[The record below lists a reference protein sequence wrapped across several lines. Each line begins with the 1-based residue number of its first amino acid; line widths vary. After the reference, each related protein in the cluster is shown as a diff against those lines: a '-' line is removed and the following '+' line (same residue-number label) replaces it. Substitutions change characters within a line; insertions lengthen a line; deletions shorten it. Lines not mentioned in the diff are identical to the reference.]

1 MKFKLVYLYIILG
14 LGVIATLIVL
24 SFRINNPR
32 TADTNISTRQ
42 MPDDNVH
49 KGLQN
54 PTKEDPSKS
63 NVSPEVYHKMDV
75 LKKDVETNPQDT
87 AKMRAYADFMTAAH
101 KQEEA
106 LPYYEK
112 ILKKDPKRNDILFTL
127 AMIYYNQHN
136 LDKAEDYTNRIL
148 KNDKNNTQ
156 AMYNLGAIAA
166 GKGDKEKAREIWN
179 KIITDFPSDEVS
191 QLARSSIEKL

>member
-1 MKFKLVYLYIILG
+1 MKFKFVYLYIILG
-14 LGVIATLIVL
+14 FGVIATLIIISVG
-24 SFRINNPR
+24 NKNPR
-32 TADTNISTRQ
+32 TADTNISNQ
-42 MPDDNVH
+42 QIPDDNVH
-49 KGLQN
+49 NGLQN

-63 NVSPEVYHKMDV
+63 NVSPEVYQKMDE
-75 LKKDVETNPQDT
+75 LKKDVDANPLDT

-112 ILKKDPKRNDILFTL
+112 IIRRDPRRNDILFNL
-127 AMIYYNQHN
+127 AMIYYNQQN

-156 AMYNLGAIAA
+156 AIYNLGAIAA

-179 KIITDFPSDEVS
+179 KLITDFPSDEVS
-191 QLARSSIEKL
+191 QLARSSLGKL

>member
-1 MKFKLVYLYIILG
+1 MRFKLIYLYIILG
-14 LGVIATLIVL
+14 LGVITTIIIL
-24 SFRINNPR
+24 SAKNSNPH
-32 TADTNISTRQ
+32 TPDTNLSSEQ
-42 MPDDNVH
+42 MPNDNVH

-63 NVSPEVYHKMDV
+63 NVSPEVYHHLDV
-75 LKKDVETNPQDT
+75 LKKDADANPQDT
-87 AKMRAYADFMTAAH
+87 AKTRAYADFLTAAH
-101 KQEEA
+101 KQDEA

-112 ILKKDPKRNDILFTL
+112 IIKKDPKRNDILFDL

-148 KNDKNNTQ
+148 LNDKNNTQ

-166 GKGDKEKAREIWN
+166 GKGEKDRAREIWN
-179 KIITDFPSDEVS
+179 KIINNFPSDEVA
-191 QLARSSIEKL
+191 QLARSSLEKL

>member
-1 MKFKLVYLYIILG
+1 LKFKLVYLYIILG

-24 SFRINNPR
+24 SVQINNPH
-32 TADTNISTRQ
+32 TADTNISNRQ

-49 KGLQN
+49 KELQN

-63 NVSPEVYHKMDV
+63 NVSPEVYHHIEV
-75 LKKDVETNPQDT
+75 LKKDVEANPQDT

-112 ILKKDPKRNDILFTL
+112 ILKKDPKRIDILFTL

-179 KIITDFPSDEVS
+179 KLITDFPSDEVS
-191 QLARSSIEKL
+191 QLARSSLEKL